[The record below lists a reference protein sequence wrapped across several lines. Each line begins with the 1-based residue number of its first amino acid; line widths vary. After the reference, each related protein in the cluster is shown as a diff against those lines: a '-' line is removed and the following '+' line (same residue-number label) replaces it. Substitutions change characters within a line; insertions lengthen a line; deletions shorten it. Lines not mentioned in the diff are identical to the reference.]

1 MSDSD
6 LEFWQGAATNGEL
19 VFGETSGG
27 VFPPVDAYIT
37 GTLPPLIVAVHVG
50 DFIRANFVATLP
62 GPTLSGQVAYDNRLT
77 RYMQGQRTAPHQ
89 TAAKKRPT
97 LAGSW
102 NTSLNRRVP
111 TDAPWETAV
120 RIGPDR
126 GASYT
131 TAQTTRT
138 TRVASHQIA
147 DKLSASRASRMQ
159 TGIVVRNII
168 GGQYQTADHL
178 NGKTVGQLMQVA
190 SLVREVLGVRWQ
202 TTTSFHKLTAALV
215 GASLFRIG
223 KPATVGPWQVALH
236 LQAGAHPPDVNP
248 PGHVCYTP
256 SGDLVFTTQQTYSSS
271 LLFRCDDDTDTP
283 PPDSVIVV
291 PVREVYAVS
300 NNVQLRRVSDNAL
313 IACDSA
319 SLSLDMDSW
328 SWNFNASV
336 PGSMLS
342 LVQAD
347 EPVEVKLLV
356 NGTEVRLLLESVSR
370 DRVFGS
376 SSLKVSGRGINAE
389 LDAPYAGVQTFGGY
403 AEMGAQQLM
412 DEVLQF
418 NEIPLGWTVNWGI
431 DDWLIP
437 AGVFNHQ
444 GTYISALNAICGA
457 AGAYLQPGLATKT
470 LSVKHRYPLAPWDWG
485 SVSADIEL
493 PSDVVVQERLQ
504 WVKKPDYTRVYVS
517 GEGSGILGRVTRA
530 GTAGDV
536 LAPMVT
542 DQLIVATAAARQRG
556 RAILSDTGKQV
567 RATLGLPV
575 LEETGIVLP
584 GTFIEY
590 QDGATT
596 RRGITRSINLSLG
609 FPNVWQSIEVET
621 HV

>member
-1 MSDSD
+1 MSSTD
-6 LEFWQGAATNGEL
+6 LEFWQGAATDGEL
-19 VFGETSGG
+19 VFGETSSG
-27 VFPPVDAYIT
+27 VFPPVDAYLT
-37 GTLPPLIVAVHVG
+37 GTLPGLTVAVQVG

-62 GPTLSGQVAYDNRLT
+62 APTFTGQCAYDNRLT
-77 RYMQGQRTAPHQ
+77 RYMQGARTAAYQ
-89 TAAKKRPT
+89 AAIKERPT
-97 LAGSW
+97 LEGSW
-102 NTSLNRRVP
+102 GTSLNRRVS
-111 TDAPWETAV
+111 TGAPWEMGV
-120 RIGPDR
+120 RKGPDR
-126 GASYT
+126 DGSHS
-131 TAQTTRT
+131 TAKTTRN
-138 TRVASHQIA
+138 TRIAPHQLA
-147 DKLSASRASRMQ
+147 DKLTTSRASRMQ

-168 GGQYQTADHL
+168 AGQYQTADHL
-178 NGKTVGQLMQVA
+178 NGKTIGQLMQVA

-202 TTTSFHKLTAALV
+202 TATSFHRLTSALV
-215 GASLFRIG
+215 GASTFRIG
-223 KPATVGPWQVALH
+223 KPATVGRWQVALH
-236 LQAGAHPPDVNP
+236 LQAGAHPPDVIP

-283 PPDSVIVV
+283 PPGSVIVV

-300 NNVQLRRVSDNAL
+300 NNVQLRRVSDNAR

-319 SLSLDMDSW
+319 SLSLDTDSW
-328 SWNFNASV
+328 SWNFSASM

-437 AGVFNHQ
+437 ADVFNHQ

-485 SVSADIEL
+485 SVAADIEL
-493 PSDVVVQERLQ
+493 PSDVVVQEGLQ

-517 GEGSGILGRVTRA
+517 GEGGGILGRVTRA

-575 LEETGIVLP
+575 LEETGIILP

>member
-6 LEFWQGAATNGEL
+6 LEFWQGAATNGDL
-19 VFGETSGG
+19 VFGETSG
-27 VFPPVDAYIT
+27 VFPTVDAYLT
-37 GTLPPLIVAVHVG
+37 GTLPALSVAAHVG
-50 DFIRANFVATLP
+50 EFIRANFVATLP

-77 RYMQGQRTAPHQ
+77 RYMQGSRDAAHQ
-89 TAAKKRPT
+89 TAVKERPS
-97 LAGSW
+97 LAGAWGSPI
-102 NTSLNRRVP
+102 SRRIP
-111 TDAPWETAV
+111 TDVPWALGSCK
-120 RIGPDR
+120 GPDR
-126 GASYT
+126 DSSHN
-131 TAQTTRT
+131 TAETTRT

-147 DKLSASRASRMQ
+147 DKLAASRASGMQ
-159 TGIVVRNII
+159 TGILVRNTI
-168 GGQYQTADHL
+168 GAKHQTAGHL
-178 NGKTVGQLMQVA
+178 NGKTIGQLMQVA

-202 TTTSFHKLTAALV
+202 TATSFHQLTAALV
-215 GASLFRIG
+215 GASTFRIG
-223 KPATVGPWQVALH
+223 KQSTVGRWQVALH
-236 LQAGAHPPDVNP
+236 LQAGAHPPDVTP

-271 LLFRCDDDTDTP
+271 LLFRCDDDPDTP
-283 PPDSVIVV
+283 PPDPVIVV
-291 PVREVYAVS
+291 PVRKVYAVS

-319 SLSLDMDSW
+319 SLSLDVDSW
-328 SWNFNASV
+328 SWNFNASM

-437 AGVFNHQ
+437 ADVFNHQ
-444 GTYISALNAICGA
+444 GTYITALNAICNA

-470 LSVKHRYPLAPWDWG
+470 LSVKHRYPFAPWDWG
-485 SVSADIEL
+485 TIAADIEL
-493 PSDVVVQERLQ
+493 PSDVVVQEGLQ

-542 DQLIVATAAARQRG
+542 DQLIVATNAARQRG

-575 LEETGIVLP
+575 LEETGLILP

-596 RRGITRSINLSLG
+596 RRGITRSINVSLG